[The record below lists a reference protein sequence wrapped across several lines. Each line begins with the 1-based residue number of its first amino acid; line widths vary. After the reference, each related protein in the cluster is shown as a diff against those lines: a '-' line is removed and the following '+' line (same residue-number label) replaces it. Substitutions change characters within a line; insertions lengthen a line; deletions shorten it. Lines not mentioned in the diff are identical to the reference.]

1 MVELKQ
7 VYRCPVCGNV
17 VEVVRVGGG
26 ELVCCGQAMELQRPG
41 MVDASLEKHVP
52 VIYRTADGFKV
63 VVGSEKHPMTVEH
76 HIEWIELIVDGKVY
90 REHLKIESEPEA
102 EFCVQGKEIEAR
114 AYCNLHGLWSA
125 KL

>member
-1 MVELKQ
+1 MMELKQ
-7 VYRCPVCGNV
+7 IYRCPVCGNI
-17 VEVVRVGGG
+17 VEIVRVGGG
-26 ELVCCGQAMELQRPG
+26 DLVCCGQSMELQRPG

-90 REHLKIESEPEA
+90 REHLKIEGEPEA
-102 EFCVQGKEIEAR
+102 EFCVGGTEVEAR

-125 KL
+125 KI